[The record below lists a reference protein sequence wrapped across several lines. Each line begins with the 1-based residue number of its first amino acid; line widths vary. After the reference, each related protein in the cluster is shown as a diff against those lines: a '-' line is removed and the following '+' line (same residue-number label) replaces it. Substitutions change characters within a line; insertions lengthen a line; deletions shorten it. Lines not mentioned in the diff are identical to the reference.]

1 MTAMRATPPTLS
13 DLGQASPSVSA
24 RRGAT
29 DRVAFGRELGILVS
43 KY

>member
-1 MTAMRATPPTLS
+1 MTAMRATPPALS
-13 DLGQASPSVSA
+13 DLGPARPSVPA